1 MRRSLFFVL
10 LLVFCITHTARAQ
23 GPWMVGADGAVGLSA
38 YAPRFSVGVEASFYL
53 LDRPHFKLGPGIG
66 FTFSGER
73 YEFLHQ
79 ANLRKGCY
87 IPVFLRGEYD
97 FPLGNIYGFAL
108 LDLGYQFGVFGWAYN
123 GSRLMN
129 AEILAF
135 RAWFASPQVGL
146 NLGKRTYLATGL
158 WIPFKNVREKTG
170 YGQEIPLSLSLR
182 FGVRL

>member
-108 LDLGYQFGVFGWAYN
+108 LDLGYQFGVLDGLTM
-123 GSRLMN
+123 G
-129 AEILAF
+129 
-135 RAWFASPQVGL
+135 VG
-146 NLGKRTYLATGL
+146 
-158 WIPFKNVREKTG
+158 
-170 YGQEIPLSLSLR
+170 
-182 FGVRL
+182 